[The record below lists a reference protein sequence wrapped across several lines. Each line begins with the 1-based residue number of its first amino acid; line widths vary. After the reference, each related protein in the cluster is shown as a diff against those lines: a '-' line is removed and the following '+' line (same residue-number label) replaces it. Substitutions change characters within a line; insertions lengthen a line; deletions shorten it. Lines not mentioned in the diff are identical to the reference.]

1 MISNGELDYNAF
13 FIIVDR
19 VYLVTVEEING
30 FILVPDNVQDVQKY
44 LNKNRKKNDFRQF
57 IQNFGPYVQYH
68 V

>member
-44 LNKNRKKNDFRQF
+44 LNKNRKKSFYQL
-57 IQNFGPYVQYH
+57 IHNFDPCV
-68 V
+68 

>member
-44 LNKNRKKNDFRQF
+44 LNKNRKKKLLSVD
-57 IQNFGPYVQYH
+57 P
-68 V
+68 